1 MKSYTDLAYLKELTD
16 DDEDLILQSLKRYAK
31 SSAGQLQNL
40 VKSTTNRDWDGM
52 HNSAHSLFATTQIVG
67 ILDVAQP
74 LKDIQLLAREKRDFY
89 EIEKKVEAVK
99 TIIAISYEEI
109 NGHINNM
116 EKS

>member
-16 DDEDLILQSLKRYAK
+16 EDEELILQSLKRFTN

-40 VKSTTNRDWDGM
+40 VQSTTDRDWDGM

-67 ILDVAQP
+67 ITEIAQP
-74 LKDIQLLAREKRDFY
+74 LKDIQLLAREKRDLY
-89 EIEKKVEAVK
+89 EIEKKVQKVQ
-99 TIIAISYEEI
+99 TVIAISYEEI
-109 NGHINNM
+109 NEHIANM